1 MDQNQENIQTRDIP
15 ENGAENQKTEKK
27 RHIDSKYWKIG
38 LVSFIVI
45 VCIILF
51 YFVFFQNHTLLG
63 FLDLVWRN
71 VLPFIWGA
79 VLAYLMKPVCNV
91 FERWWHA
98 AFKRMKNRHAAHQ
111 LERRISVACT
121 VIVFL
126 AMIYVLF
133 AAVIPQVIESAKT
146 LATNFPGYCETFFGW
161 LEKVTESNNDLHAN
175 IINMHK
181 EVTDMFADTSES
193 SLVAKITGWV
203 TNYVEKNYNNLINN
217 ITSSILSVIVFLKN
231 VLVVIMSSI
240 YILALRRKLG
250 EQGILIVNSIFPDK
264 ASNKVLEEIRYV
276 DKMFSGFI
284 NGKLLDSLIVGIICY
299 IVLLIFRVP
308 YPLLVSVVIGV
319 TNIIPFF
326 GPFIGAIPCAFI
338 ILIVDPWK
346 CLTFVIIILVLQ
358 QLDGNV
364 IGPKIIGENTG
375 VSSFWVLFSIAL
387 FGGLWGFVGM
397 IIGVPLFAV
406 MYDLIRQLVKHGLAK
421 KNKSFLF
428 DSYREKQLQDFQ
440 EKQEKRDEKRRKRRE
455 ALKKFKLRKKQK
467 NNHNE
472 ED

>member
-1 MDQNQENIQTRDIP
+1 MDQNQETVQTLEVQ
-15 ENGAENQKTEKK
+15 ENGAENQKVGKK
-27 RHIDSKYWKIG
+27 RRIDSKYWKIG
-38 LVSFIVI
+38 LVGFIVV

-71 VLPFIWGA
+71 LFPFIWGA

-91 FERWWHA
+91 FERWWHFV
-98 AFKRMKNRHAAHQ
+98 FKKMKNRHAAHQ
-111 LERRISVACT
+111 IERRISVACT
-121 VIVFL
+121 VIVFMAL
-126 AMIYVLF
+126 IYVLF

-146 LATNFPGYCETFFGW
+146 LAGNFPGYCESFFNW
-161 LEKVTESNNDLHAN
+161 LEGVTKNNVDLHAN
-175 IINMHK
+175 VVNMHA
-181 EVTDMFADTSES
+181 EVTQMFADTSES
-193 SLVAKITGWV
+193 SLVAKMTGWV
-203 TNYVEKNYNNLINN
+203 TDYVEKNYNNLINN

-231 VLVVIMSSI
+231 VLIVVMSCI

-250 EQGILIVNSIFPDK
+250 AQGFLLVNSIFPDK
-264 ASNKVLEEIRYV
+264 AAKKVLEEVRYV
-276 DKMFSGFI
+276 DQMFSGFI
-284 NGKLLDSLIVGIICY
+284 NGKLLDSLIVGILCY

-375 VSSFWVLFSIAL
+375 VSSFWVLFSIAV

-406 MYDLIRQLVKHGLAK
+406 IYDIIRQLVKHGLAK
-421 KNKSFLF
+421 KNKTFLF
-428 DSYREKQLQDFQ
+428 DAYREKQQQDFQ
-440 EKQEKRDEKRRKRRE
+440 EKQEKRDEKKRRRRE
-455 ALKKFKLRKKQK
+455 AFKKFKLRKKNNQK
-467 NNHNE
+467 KDE
-472 ED
+472 E